1 MAVPTAVVAA
11 LDSSI
16 KKAASMAAF
25 FIAQAFIARLPIALA
40 FSVYV
45 HSVYV
50 QLGLNIM
57 SA

>member
-1 MAVPTAVVAA
+1 
-11 LDSSI
+11 
-16 KKAASMAAF
+16 MAAF

-45 HSVYV
+45 

-57 SA
+57 ST

>member
-1 MAVPTAVVAA
+1 
-11 LDSSI
+11 
-16 KKAASMAAF
+16 MAAF

-40 FSVYV
+40 FSVYA